1 MTKSKTTKMILAL
14 IWLGCFQIGWSAE
27 AGSKTV
33 SAQFKF
39 LPVGEVKPRGW
50 LLDQMRA
57 DVTNGFTAFLDKL
70 TPEYC
75 RMATFDVR
83 HKTDYEVPKI
93 GGVWWNGETTG
104 NWLDG
109 YIRMAYLTDNP
120 QAKARVDELVA
131 QVLAMQE
138 TDGYLGTYPKG
149 LRYQSPLGVPNNG
162 ELWNQACLFRGLL
175 AYYELTGR
183 KDVFAAVQRA
193 VDLTLSKYGKDRRYW
208 PDGITRGGPPHSL
221 MFVDVCEY
229 MHRLTGEQRYID
241 FAQFLYDGYNVP
253 VNVFDSDI
261 LIRNLEKPEK
271 LFVGHAAHIMEH
283 LRVPLF
289 VYYATG
295 DDKYR
300 TAVENLFMKTARHTG
315 TTGASIG
322 DEDIRQQIPSPYLS
336 QEHCTMFELL
346 NSLQSGVEKTGR
358 ADLGDW
364 IEWLAYNAA
373 QGARL
378 RDDSQAS
385 RGIQYQGFD
394 NQYDALKKNLGGRC
408 KYSPT
413 QEDVAV
419 CCPPT
424 ASKIYAYF
432 TDYLWMRDAKGD
444 GLVAAVYAPNTVQT
458 KVGGVP
464 VTIDTDTSYPFEDE
478 VRMTLRTDKP
488 VAFPI
493 RLRIPG
499 WPGNVR
505 IDAPGA
511 EIRQEK
517 GWQIVTKTWK
527 TGDRITLSFAP
538 EIVQKKAQ
546 NGEIFWR
553 RGPLVYSLP
562 IPSVRNAIKQYPV
575 AGFADIELAPEKGA
589 NWNYGVDQQSGGFQ
603 FERAKTV
610 SSVLPWCA
618 SPVSLTGQ
626 LFNRNTGKEETV
638 RLVPM
643 GSSLLRRTAF
653 TDMKSVG
660 LLKNSGNMTTNAKVE
675 VSSTCKGF
683 APDALID
690 GVAEGYPQNQKAEW
704 ASDKQRAGTLVRLT
718 WSKPVTIEDVWLFDR
733 PNSADQVL
741 NAWINFSDGTS
752 ELVDQLPNDGNT
764 PFKLNFPEKIITWM
778 EIVVTR
784 VSSSTKSAGFSE
796 VAVFKKAPGE

>member
-1 MTKSKTTKMILAL
+1 
-14 IWLGCFQIGWSAE
+14 
-27 AGSKTV
+27 
-33 SAQFKF
+33 
-39 LPVGEVKPRGW
+39 
-50 LLDQMRA
+50 
-57 DVTNGFTAFLDKL
+57 
-70 TPEYC
+70 
-75 RMATFDVR
+75 
-83 HKTDYEVPKI
+83 
-93 GGVWWNGETTG
+93 
-104 NWLDG
+104 
-109 YIRMAYLTDNP
+109 
-120 QAKARVDELVA
+120 
-131 QVLAMQE
+131 
-138 TDGYLGTYPKG
+138 
-149 LRYQSPLGVPNNG
+149 
-162 ELWNQACLFRGLL
+162 
-175 AYYELTGR
+175 
-183 KDVFAAVQRA
+183 
-193 VDLTLSKYGKDRRYW
+193 
-208 PDGITRGGPPHSL
+208 

-229 MHRLTGEQRYID
+229 MYRLTGEQRYID

-289 VYYATG
+289 VYYSTG
-295 DDKYR
+295 DNKYR
-300 TAVENLFMKTARHTG
+300 VAVENLFMKTARHVG

-394 NQYDALKKNLGGRC
+394 NQYDALQKNLGGRC

-424 ASKIYAYF
+424 ATKIYAYF
-432 TDYLWMRDAKGD
+432 TDYLWMREAKGE
-444 GLVAAVYAPNTVQT
+444 GLVATVYAPNTLQT
-458 KVGGVP
+458 KVGDVP

-478 VRMTLRTDKP
+478 VRMTLRADKP

-493 RLRIPG
+493 RLRIPA
-499 WPGNVR
+499 WPGNTRV
-505 IDAPGA
+505 DAPGA

-562 IPSVRNAIKQYPV
+562 IPSIRNAIKQYPV

-589 NWNYGVDQQSGGFQ
+589 NWNYGVGQQSGGFK
-603 FERAKTV
+603 FERAATAG
-610 SSVLPWCA
+610 LPWCA
-618 SPVSLTGQ
+618 SPVSLSGQ

-653 TDMKSVG
+653 TDMKSIG

-683 APDALID
+683 TPDALID

-704 ASDKQRAGTLVRLT
+704 ASDKQKAGTLVRFI
-718 WSKPVTIEDVWLFDR
+718 WSNPVTIEDVWLFDR
-733 PNSADQVL
+733 PNSSDQVL

-752 ELVDQLPNDGNT
+752 ELVDQLPNDGIT

-778 EIVVTR
+778 EVVVTK
-784 VSSSTKSAGFSE
+784 VSPTTRSAGFSE
-796 VAVFKKAPGE
+796 IAVFKNAPGE

>member
-1 MTKSKTTKMILAL
+1 MAKSQITKILITLA
-14 IWLGCFQIGWSAE
+14 WLGCFQAGWSAE
-27 AGSKTV
+27 SESKTV
-33 SAQFKF
+33 SSQFKF

-50 LLDQMRA
+50 LLDQMRN
-57 DVTNGFTAFLDKL
+57 DITNGFSSALDKL
-70 TPEYC
+70 TDRC
-75 RMATFDVR
+75 DLSTFDMR
-83 HKTDYEVPKI
+83 KTAEFVMPKI
-93 GGVWWNGETTG
+93 GSVWWNGETTG

-120 QAKARVDELVA
+120 QAKARADEMVGKI
-131 QVLAMQE
+131 LAMQE
-138 TDGYLGTYPKG
+138 EDGYLGCYPQK
-149 LRYQSPLGVPNNG
+149 LRYQSPLGWVNG
-162 ELWNQACLFRGLL
+162 ELWDQACLFRGLL

-183 KDVFAAVQRA
+183 KDVLTAVQRA
-193 VDLTLSKYGKDRRYW
+193 VDLTLSKYKDRPYW
-208 PDGITRGGPPHSL
+208 YTEIPRGGPAHNL

-229 MHRLTGEQRYID
+229 MHRLTGEQRYVD
-241 FAQFLYDGYNVP
+241 FAKFLYDGYNAP
-253 VNVFDSDI
+253 EKVFDSDI
-261 LIRNLEKPEK
+261 LIRNLTAPEK

-300 TAVENLFMKTARHTG
+300 VAVENLFMKTARHTG

-364 IEWLAYNAA
+364 VEWLAYNAA

-394 NQYDALKKNLGGRC
+394 NQYDALQKNLGGRC

-413 QEDVAV
+413 REDVAV

-432 TDYLWMRDAKGD
+432 TDYLWMKEAKGD

-458 KVGGVP
+458 KVRGVP

-488 VAFPI
+488 VAFSI
-493 RLRIPG
+493 RLRIPA
-499 WPGNVR
+499 WPGNTRV
-505 IDAPGA
+505 DAPGA
-511 EIRQEK
+511 KVRQEN

-589 NWNYGVDQQSGGFQ
+589 NWNYGVDQQSGGFK
-603 FERAKTV
+603 FERIQTAG
-610 SSVLPWCA
+610 LPWCA

-653 TDMKSVG
+653 TDMKSIG

-683 APDALID
+683 TPDALID

-704 ASDKQRAGTLVRLT
+704 ASDKQKAGTLVRFT

-733 PNSADQVL
+733 PNSSDQVL

-752 ELVDQLPNDGNT
+752 ELVDQLPNDGIT

-778 EIVVTR
+778 EVVVTK
-784 VSSSTKSAGFSE
+784 VSPTTRSAGFSE
-796 VAVFKKAPGE
+796 IAVFKKAPGE